1 MGKPLLLLPGQ
12 LEQFMLA
19 RRVEEMGAGLMVNPE
34 QPPVDLEL
42 KLRRVLYDADF
53 ALNAQ
58 AFARK
63 YSNFPQGT
71 VIAHLVRRIEEIAAA
86 AL

>member
-1 MGKPLLLLPGQ
+1 MGT
-12 LEQFMLA
+12 
-19 RRVEEMGAGLMVNPE
+19 GLMVNPE

-42 KLRRVLYDADF
+42 KLRRALYEADF

-63 YSNFPQGT
+63 YSNFPQDT
-71 VIAHLVRRIEEIAAA
+71 VVANIASRIEEIAAA